1 MTAGFRPF
9 RAGIVWLG
17 RVPRTLPWADE
28 LWRLRRGYGKSIY
41 AIGGRGQH
49 GGKCPNSRAGA
60 ERRRSGPWRT
70 LSLAL
75 PPKKNPNFLLT
86 GLTWFDKN
94 TKVRY
99 LTIVYQVVFGRYIY
113 ET

>member
-1 MTAGFRPF
+1 MSCGAFG
-9 RAGIVWLG
+9 AGIESRSTRSEGGASTAENVQTPEPARSAG
-17 RVPRTLPWADE
+17 DP
-28 LWRLRRGYGKSIY
+28 
-41 AIGGRGQH
+41 GRGGLCH
-49 GGKCPNSRAGA
+49 WP
-60 ERRRSGPWRT
+60 
-70 LSLAL
+70 

>member
-1 MTAGFRPF
+1 
-9 RAGIVWLG
+9 
-17 RVPRTLPWADE
+17 
-28 LWRLRRGYGKSIY
+28 
-41 AIGGRGQH
+41 
-49 GGKCPNSRAGA
+49 
-60 ERRRSGPWRT
+60 
-70 LSLAL
+70 
-75 PPKKNPNFLLT
+75 LT